1 MWNLL
6 GIGCSVATDVIYRQL
21 KFSELHEDMLR
32 MSSRRSSVVWKKD
45 VEVWGCQDKNPNL
58 KTCK

>member
-45 VEVWGCQDKNPNL
+45 VEVWG
-58 KTCK
+58 